1 MEPDVAK
8 TQEPPVKFGETF
20 VEGTY
25 YLQFDDKAP
34 VKLAHGD
41 QPLQLKLDPVD
52 GSYIDFFDHDNSLK
66 MRLFFRKEEEV
77 KKAE

>member
-25 YLQFDDKAP
+25 YLQFGDKEP
-34 VKLAHGD
+34 VKLVHGD
-41 QPLQLKLDPVD
+41 QPLQLKIDPID
-52 GSYIDFFDHDNSLK
+52 GSYIDFFDYANSLK
-66 MRLFFRKEEEV
+66 MRLFFRKEVEE